1 MRESYGEGVAI
12 HAGPESC
19 GVAREGS
26 AEASTGVRA
35 GRVYSRESPTLRGA
49 DAVRM
54 SGRPHRPR
62 RQRKTWA
69 GPARSETPRTHGNT
83 MHGNR
88 EIPELP
94 TGDGAAGRIGKPVG
108 VRR

>member
-1 MRESYGEGVAI
+1 MEESYGEGIAI

-19 GVAREGS
+19 GDTREGS

-35 GRVYSRESPTLRGA
+35 GRVYSRESRILWGA
-49 DAVRM
+49 DAVRR
-54 SGRPHRPR
+54 SGRPHRTR
-62 RQRKTWA
+62 RQRETRT
-69 GPARSETPRTHGNT
+69 GSTRSETPRTYGIT

-94 TGDGAAGRIGKPVG
+94 AADGAAGRIGKPNG

>member
-1 MRESYGEGVAI
+1 MKESYGEGIAT

-19 GVAREGS
+19 GDTREGS

-35 GRVYSRESPTLRGA
+35 GRVYSRERTFLRGA
-49 DAVRM
+49 DAVRK
-54 SGRPHRPR
+54 SGRPHRAR
-62 RQRKTWA
+62 RQRETRS
-69 GPARSETPRTHGNT
+69 GPARSETLRTHGIT

-94 TGDGAAGRIGKPVG
+94 AADGAAGRIGKPKG